1 MRPQKKADYLLF
13 REIVTLISKK
23 EHLSNSGPLRTK
35 IMSLKASLNL
45 GLNGWVADLFANI
58 KPAVRPEIK
67 VLRVEDL
74 NPYWVSGFICA
85 EGCFNIVLSQSYKLK
100 AGYRASLRFILTQN
114 NRDTELMYKISD
126 LFKSGSI
133 KCSDRDNTVELRIT
147 EFQALKNILV
157 PFLDKYPL
165 IGAKALEY
173 NDFKTVLELMDNK
186 VHLTKEGYNQIMAIK
201 DGMNTK
207 R

>member
-1 MRPQKKADYLLF
+1 M
-13 REIVTLISKK
+13 SKK
-23 EHLSNSGPLRTK
+23 EHLSNSGLTK
-35 IMSLKASLNL
+35 IISLKASLNL
-45 GLNGWVADLFANI
+45 GLNGWVADLFANVE
-58 KPAVRPEIK
+58 PAIRPEIK

-74 NPYWVSGFICA
+74 SPYWVSGFICA
-85 EGCFNIVLSQSYKLK
+85 EGCFNIVLSKNDKLK
-100 AGYRASLRFILTQN
+100 AGYRASIRFILTQN
-114 NRDTELMYKISD
+114 NRDTELMYKIRD

-147 EFQALKNILV
+147 EFQDLKNIV

-173 NDFKTVLELMDNK
+173 VDFKTVLELMDNK
-186 VHLTKEGYNQIMAIK
+186 IHLTKEGYDQIKVIK

-207 R
+207 RK